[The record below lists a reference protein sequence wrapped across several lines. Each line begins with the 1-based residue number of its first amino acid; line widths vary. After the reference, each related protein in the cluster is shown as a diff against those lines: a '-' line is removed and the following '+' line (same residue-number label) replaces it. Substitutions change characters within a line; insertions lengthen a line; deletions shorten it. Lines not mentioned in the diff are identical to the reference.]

1 MEHKTRRDMI
11 LMTTTTLSKWGN
23 SIAIRIPNQLLKHLD
38 LEEGSEVEMIVTSEK
53 EIILRP
59 LIKPEETNEEL
70 RDHLSMLL
78 SKIKTDSPRHNE
90 VDLGIEGDELI

>member
-1 MEHKTRRDMI
+1 
-11 LMTTTTLSKWGN
+11 MTTTTLSKWGN

>member
-1 MEHKTRRDMI
+1 
-11 LMTTTTLSKWGN
+11 MTTTTLSKWGN

-59 LIKPEETNEEL
+59 LIKPQETNEEL

-78 SKIKTDSPRHNE
+78 SKIKTDSPRHKE

>member
-1 MEHKTRRDMI
+1 
-11 LMTTTTLSKWGN
+11 MTTTTLSKWGN

-59 LIKPEETNEEL
+59 LIKPQETNEEL
-70 RDHLSMLL
+70 RDHLAMLL

>member
-53 EIILRP
+53 
-59 LIKPEETNEEL
+59 K
-70 RDHLSMLL
+70 LSFGL
-78 SKIKTDSPRHNE
+78 S
-90 VDLGIEGDELI
+90 